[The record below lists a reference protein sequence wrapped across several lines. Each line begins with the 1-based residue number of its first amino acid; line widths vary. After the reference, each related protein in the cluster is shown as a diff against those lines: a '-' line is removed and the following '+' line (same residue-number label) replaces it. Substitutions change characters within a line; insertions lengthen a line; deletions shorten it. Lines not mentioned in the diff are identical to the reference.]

1 MLRSFFECHHWLC
14 AQVTAVADVLKSC
27 GAFCR
32 WFLAQVTRWATFQ
45 ILLLYF
51 ITASDCRNRCLRFL
65 FCKVLVVSLII
76 DLLGKSLREKIF
88 EPFFWVFSNQFL
100 AHVSAGSNV
109 SCSFR
114 ALYFWSCAQVTAGS
128 NVLGSFSAF
137 CYKFCQQVSTGANVW
152 RFLAVKHIFDFV
164 QKLLRKQ
171 LLYFSF

>member
-76 DLLGKSLREKIF
+76 DLLGKSLREEIF

-137 CYKFCQQVSTGANVW
+137 CYKFCEQVITGANVW
-152 RFLAVKHIFDFV
+152 RFLV
-164 QKLLRKQ
+164 
-171 LLYFSF
+171 